1 MKKIIHKGVDEILGG
16 ISEWLIEQ
24 NKELIDNENLEDYV
38 ECQSIKESIDN
49 FLEVNAE
56 ILFLTGAF
64 KANKTKDDIKI
75 ALNNE
80 NIYIFNELKNTQYEN
95 E

>member
-1 MKKIIHKGVDEILGG
+1 MKN
-16 ISEWLIEQ
+16 S
-24 NKELIDNENLEDYV
+24 
-38 ECQSIKESIDN
+38 
-49 FLEVNAE
+49 E